1 MSKEKQDLSD
11 DIIEGMEPIAKEV
24 NQKLS
29 KYFGSWVSDFLDSRR
44 FLMEWRINNIE
55 KIAKN
60 FKDLTKER
68 NLSQKQLNS
77 IKAKFGIEWFDSAS
91 LEEDPT
97 IQSMWAKLLAKACS
111 DSNGGS
117 NSYIYINL
125 IKKLSPIDAKLVIAI
140 RGLDHFHIHTSEGDI
155 AKLVD
160 KHVFS
165 EIAIEELYD
174 SVHRLQLAGLLRNG
188 FGGADCFHVTSS
200 LEALM
205 QQIEPRAYPIL
216 NPNI

>member
-1 MSKEKQDLSD
+1 MNKKEQEFLG
-11 DIIEGMEPIAKEV
+11 DIAEGAEPVIKEV

-29 KYFGSWVSDFLDSRR
+29 KYFGSWISDFLDSRR

-55 KIAKN
+55 KIAEN

-68 NLSQKQLNS
+68 NLSQKQLDS

-91 LEEDPT
+91 LEEDPI

-111 DSNGGS
+111 DSSGGS
-117 NSYIYINL
+117 DSYIYIDL
-125 IKKLSPIDAKLVIAI
+125 LKKLSPIDAKLVRAI
-140 RGLDHFHIHTSEGDI
+140 RGIDHFHIHTSENDI
-155 AKLVD
+155 MKLID
-160 KHVFS
+160 EHVFS
-165 EIAIEELYD
+165 EVKIEDLYD

-188 FGGADCFHVTSS
+188 FGGSDCFHATSS

-205 QQIEPRAYPIL
+205 QQIEPKGYPIL
-216 NPNI
+216 NPNS